1 MNALVLI
8 NPLARFYHNEQM
20 AITRAKMHT
29 FLEWDRLQV
38 DLQYTLELLKLALV
52 MLASSH
58 ILRLFGMTTW
68 GVGAI
73 PLNVQTWLESFK
85 SQIQG
90 LVCFVFENDVIVRK
104 VYSYGCSLVELGL
117 AMALQVTHQ
126 APLLKAIKIKEIVSK
141 KKEDKLERVS

>member
-1 MNALVLI
+1 
-8 NPLARFYHNEQM
+8 M
-20 AITRAKMHT
+20 AITRAKMHA

-58 ILRLFGMTTW
+58 IFWLFGMIRW

-73 PLNVQTWLESFK
+73 PLNVQTRLESFK

-90 LVCFVFENDVIVRK
+90 LICFVFENDVIVRK

-117 AMALQVTHQ
+117 AMAL
-126 APLLKAIKIKEIVSK
+126 
-141 KKEDKLERVS
+141 

>member
-1 MNALVLI
+1 
-8 NPLARFYHNEQM
+8 M
-20 AITRAKMHT
+20 AITRAKMHA
-29 FLEWDRLQV
+29 FLEWDRFQV

-52 MLASSH
+52 MLTSSH
-58 ILRLFGMTTW
+58 ILRLFGITTW

-73 PLNVQTWLESFK
+73 PLNVQTRLELFK

-90 LVCFVFENDVIVRK
+90 LICFVFENDVIVRK

-117 AMALQVTHQ
+117 AMALQAIHQ

>member
-1 MNALVLI
+1 
-8 NPLARFYHNEQM
+8 M

-29 FLEWDRLQV
+29 FLKWDRLQV

-58 ILRLFGMTTW
+58 ILRLFGMITW

-73 PLNVQTWLESFK
+73 LLNVQTWLESFK

-90 LVCFVFENDVIVRK
+90 LVCFVF
-104 VYSYGCSLVELGL
+104 
-117 AMALQVTHQ
+117 
-126 APLLKAIKIKEIVSK
+126 
-141 KKEDKLERVS
+141 